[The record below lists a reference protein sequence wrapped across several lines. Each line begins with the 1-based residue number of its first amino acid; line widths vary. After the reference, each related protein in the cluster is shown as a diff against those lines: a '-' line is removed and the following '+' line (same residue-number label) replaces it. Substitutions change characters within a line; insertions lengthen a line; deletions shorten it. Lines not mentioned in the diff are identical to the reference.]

1 VENSKMKKEDLSD
14 RFRQIYDAA
23 PRIFCAP
30 GRINLIGEHTDY
42 NQGFVLPFA
51 IDREA
56 MVAGTARS
64 DTKVKVNAL
73 DLDDSFV
80 FDLAEPAAG
89 GRGSWIDYVEGT
101 IRCLQKRFELRHGA
115 NLIFSSSVP
124 IGAGLS
130 SSAAL
135 EVSTGLAIL
144 LLNEV
149 KLNQTELAFA
159 AREAEHE
166 FVGVRTGIMD
176 QFASVFGKKDHAL
189 LIDCRSLGITHIP
202 LDLAEAILVVCN
214 TGIKHQL
221 ASSEY
226 NTRRAECE
234 ESVELLREKMPEI
247 VNLRDVSEA
256 DFDDF
261 QNILPETLKRRC
273 RHVITEN
280 ARTLKAAD
288 FLAASNIS
296 GLGELMYL
304 SHESLRDDYE
314 VSCPELDTLVET
326 ARQIDRVYGARMTG
340 GGFGGCTIN
349 LLKKTVF
356 EEFHEQITQK
366 YLDRFGFAPEV
377 YIVSAVGGATE
388 LL

>member
-1 VENSKMKKEDLSD
+1 MTKNEVSH
-14 RFRQIYDAA
+14 RFRQIHDSP
-23 PRIFCAP
+23 PRIFRAP
-30 GRINLIGEHTDY
+30 GRVNLIGEHTDY
-42 NQGFVLPFA
+42 NDGFVLPFA

-56 MVAGTARS
+56 MVAGTIRS
-64 DTKVKVNAL
+64 DTKIKVNAL
-73 DLDDSFV
+73 DIEDSFV
-80 FDLAEPAAG
+80 FDLAEPAVH
-89 GRGSWIDYVEGT
+89 GRGNWIDYVEGT
-101 IRCLQKRFELRHGA
+101 TRCLQKRFKLSHGA

-149 KLNQTELAFA
+149 KLDQRELAFA

-166 FVGVRTGIMD
+166 FVGVRIGIMD
-176 QFASVFGKKDHAL
+176 QFASVFGKKGHAL
-189 LIDCRSLGITHIP
+189 LLDCRSLEVTHIP
-202 LDLAEAILVVCN
+202 LDLDDTVIVVCN
-214 TGIKHQL
+214 TRIKHQL

-234 ESVELLREKMPEI
+234 KSVELLREKMPQI
-247 VNLRDVSEA
+247 KNLRDVSEA
-256 DFDDF
+256 DFENL

-280 ARTLKAAD
+280 ARTLAAAKV
-288 FLAASNIS
+288 LAESDIS
-296 GLGELMYL
+296 RFGKLMYL

-314 VSCPELDTLVET
+314 VSCPELDALVET
-326 ARQIDRVYGARMTG
+326 ARQVKGVYGARMTG

-349 LLKKTVF
+349 LLKQNVF
-356 EEFHEQITQK
+356 EEFHEQVTRK
-366 YLDRFGFAPEV
+366 YWDTFGIAPEV
-377 YIVSAVGGATE
+377 YIVSADDGANE
-388 LL
+388 LI